1 MPQTFTDN
9 QGNEWTLELT
19 LGRARAIRGKLNLD
33 LFNESDWQ
41 TLMSS
46 LLDRLTY
53 VFYLVSDQASER
65 GVSIDDFDRA
75 LVGPG
80 IPDQASD
87 AFLDELVFF
96 LSGARTDETR
106 KANESIS
113 RRDNERETEIR
124 GDRFRQNARANAQWV
139 AVFAAAS
146 TVGLDWRD
154 LTLSELEEVCRI
166 RRVEL
171 WDHTT
176 HISAHVMSCFTKRPI
191 SPGELNP
198 YRKTTLKLD
207 DPEAEYR
214 RLVSESNN

>member
-75 LVGPG
+75 LIGPG

-96 LSGARTDETR
+96 YQGLGQTKLGKLT
-106 KANESIS
+106 KAF
-113 RRDNERETEIR
+113 RDGTMKERQKFEEI
-124 GDRFRQNARANAQWV
+124 DFDKMLAQ
-139 AVFAAAS
+139 
-146 TVGLDWRD
+146 
-154 LTLSELEEVCRI
+154 TLN
-166 RRVEL
+166 
-171 WDHTT
+171 
-176 HISAHVMSCFTKRPI
+176 
-191 SPGELNP
+191 G
-198 YRKTTLKLD
+198 
-207 DPEAEYR
+207 
-214 RLVSESNN
+214 